1 MKSSSVFMRPSYVT
15 ANLNLFPASS
25 LKIRSNM
32 SSAWLRE
39 TVGIFPFFAEK
50 KNWFDNLIR
59 ENAGLGNQFFSKRKM
74 ERPFPA
80 ARTKKCFEFRGT
92 WVYFLTIGSLLSWL
106 IVETM
111 CLWTL
116 VSSNSDVPGWLNCE
130 LTASRHY
137 LPNPWVLGWKLH
149 QKSLPIAS
157 NDAFNITR
165 LLFFGKFSF

>member
-39 TVGIFPFFAEK
+39 TVGIFPFFVEK
-50 KNWFDNLIR
+50 KNRFDNLIR
-59 ENAGLGNQFFSKRKM
+59 ENADLGNQFFSKRKM

-92 WVYFLTIGSLLSWL
+92 WVYFLTIGLSWL

-116 VSSNSDVPGWLNCE
+116 VSSKLWCTWLTE
-130 LTASRHY
+130 LRTHRLQT
-137 LPNPWVLGWKLH
+137 LPNPWVLGWKLN

-157 NDAFNITR
+157 NDAFNHQPIIFR
-165 LLFFGKFSF
+165 QVFILNQC